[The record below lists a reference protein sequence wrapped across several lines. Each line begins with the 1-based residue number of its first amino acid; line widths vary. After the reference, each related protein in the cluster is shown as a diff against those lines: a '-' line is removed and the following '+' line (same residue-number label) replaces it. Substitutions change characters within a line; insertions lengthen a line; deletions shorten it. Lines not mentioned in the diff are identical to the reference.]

1 MDLRMRDEYIKNE
14 KIDGVIHDMSPA
26 ADFKHS
32 LINNN
37 INSVIKAGLKGS
49 ICRVFIEHLDYFY
62 SKDSDDYVRPD
73 IMICCDR
80 NKIKGNGYHGVPKFI
95 AETLSPS
102 TARRDRGRKME
113 IYASSGVSEYWIIS
127 PKEEAI
133 EVYYLKDGKYE
144 LETAYILDRDEKSES
159 YNAKTELALREFPL
173 IKMSL
178 EEIFEGWEE

>member
-73 IMICCDR
+73 IMICCYR
-80 NKIKGNGYHGVPKFI
+80 NKIKGNGYYGVPKFI